1 MYAFNMQLRKRI
13 ALMLVI
19 FLLLMFVVIHVHQ
32 FVVNSNEPDDI
43 YMQKNYLSALSHWY
57 NYSDSGEI

>member
-13 ALMLVI
+13 ALILVI
-19 FLLLMFVVIHVHQ
+19 LLLLMFVIIHVHQ
-32 FVVNSNEPDDI
+32 LVVNSNEQDDI